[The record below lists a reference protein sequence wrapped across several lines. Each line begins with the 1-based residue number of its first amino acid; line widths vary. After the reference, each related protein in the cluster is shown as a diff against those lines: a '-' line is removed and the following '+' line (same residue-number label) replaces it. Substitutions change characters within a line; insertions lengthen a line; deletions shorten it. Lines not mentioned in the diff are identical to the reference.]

1 MQDKKLEQK
10 DGSSVAMRFQAT
22 GMRNSIL
29 HSHIFPHMMM
39 VMMMVMLM
47 LMMMIM
53 IMLMMMMVMMM
64 MTMTIL
70 LLVKKLM
77 LGGR

>member
-29 HSHIFPHMMM
+29 HSHM
-39 VMMMVMLM
+39 VMMMVML
-47 LMMMIM
+47 
-53 IMLMMMMVMMM
+53 VMMM
-64 MTMTIL
+64 MMMLVMMVMTM
-70 LLVKKLM
+70 LVTESGTK
-77 LGGR
+77 

>member
-29 HSHIFPHMMM
+29 HSHIFPHMM
-39 VMMMVMLM
+39 VIIMMVML
-47 LMMMIM
+47 
-53 IMLMMMMVMMM
+53 LMMMMVMLVVMM
-64 MTMTIL
+64 MMM
-70 LLVKKLM
+70 LVTESGTK
-77 LGGR
+77 